1 MRRNIYFSVGVA
13 ALAAVIVA
21 AVLVQS
27 FNQNSSITQ
36 STTGSK
42 VVNTPVA
49 SVDTVAK
56 SETSVVSA
64 QSLTISSTTATG
76 STDSATA
83 KFIIPSLMQDA
94 FAISSSQNSVSSASW
109 AISSFNH
116 RGAVTNSSNGAA
128 YFADCANGI
137 ARLVPSSNTITQWPV
152 PKSGTYSNC
161 PRGITIDSSSNVYFT
176 ENALLPPSNFGS
188 FNSGDGSI
196 GRLVPGTNV
205 ITFWQVPTANPI
217 LGKLA
222 TDSSGNVYF
231 TEGNNTHSKIGRLS
245 PATNTITEWT
255 LPTANS
261 GPYGLVV
268 NGSGVVFFTETGISK
283 IGRLVPSTN
292 VITEWP
298 ISTITGNPEV
308 ASLDLT
314 TGDMYFTEPSARQI
328 GRLDASTNIISE
340 WTLPGSIVPSDIAV
354 DSSGNVFFSVFGPT
368 VGRLVPTTSTI
379 TQWTI
384 GNNPQTVAVDNSGN
398 VFAGTSAGITRLS

>member
-1 MRRNIYFSVGVA
+1 
-13 ALAAVIVA
+13 
-21 AVLVQS
+21 
-27 FNQNSSITQ
+27 
-36 STTGSK
+36 
-42 VVNTPVA
+42 
-49 SVDTVAK
+49 
-56 SETSVVSA
+56 
-64 QSLTISSTTATG
+64 
-76 STDSATA
+76 
-83 KFIIPSLMQDA
+83 
-94 FAISSSQNSVSSASW
+94 
-109 AISSFNH
+109 
-116 RGAVTNSSNGAA
+116 
-128 YFADCANGI
+128 
-137 ARLVPSSNTITQWPV
+137 
-152 PKSGTYSNC
+152 
-161 PRGITIDSSSNVYFT
+161 NVYFT

-245 PATNTITEWT
+245 PATNTI
-255 LPTANS
+255 
-261 GPYGLVV
+261 
-268 NGSGVVFFTETGISK
+268 
-283 IGRLVPSTN
+283 
-292 VITEWP
+292 
-298 ISTITGNPEV
+298 
-308 ASLDLT
+308 
-314 TGDMYFTEPSARQI
+314 
-328 GRLDASTNIISE
+328 SE